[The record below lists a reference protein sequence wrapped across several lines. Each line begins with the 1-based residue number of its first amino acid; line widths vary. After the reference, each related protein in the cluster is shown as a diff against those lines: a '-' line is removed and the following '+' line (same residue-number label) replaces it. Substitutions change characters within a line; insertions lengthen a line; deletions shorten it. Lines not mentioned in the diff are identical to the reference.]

1 MPGRHGIVM
10 MVVVPPLSHGDQ
22 GQYRIVA
29 TGVSGFITPASDHVI
44 QGVDGQGTMQEHCR

>member
-1 MPGRHGIVM
+1 MPGRHGIEM
-10 MVVVPPLSHGDQ
+10 MVVVPPLSRGDQ

-44 QGVDGQGTMQEHCR
+44 QGVDGQDTMQEHCR